1 MNKKNCR
8 SRLLT
13 VAGVTLF
20 FLSVSSVSAQVQIE
34 LKPNEKPTGEKKVQS
49 SESRRQIPEAS
60 LNCSPEE
67 CTWWNALREAADE
80 VRSSRGDKKDRKR
93 FADLL
98 QEGVTK
104 SYNAPIPDRKFT
116 LLAQTFPQYTEAG
129 RRNKISGIITL
140 RVEFLADGTVG
151 KVQLL
156 NQLGS
161 GLDENAVAAAR
172 KAVFLPAVKD
182 GKFVSF
188 VTQVVMSFNLY

>member
-1 MNKKNCR
+1 MNKQNR
-8 SRLLT
+8 PNRLFT
-13 VAGVTLF
+13 VAGVGLLF
-20 FLSVSSVSAQVQIE
+20 LGFSSASAQVQIE

-67 CTWWNALREAADE
+67 CTWWNALREAANE

-98 QEGVTK
+98 QEGANK
-104 SYNAPIPDRKFT
+104 SYNAPIPDRKPMVLVQT
-116 LLAQTFPQYTEAG
+116 LPQYTESG
-129 RRNKISGIITL
+129 RRQKISGIINL

-151 KVQLL
+151 KVQVL
-156 NQLGS
+156 NQLGA

-182 GKFVSF
+182 GKFISF
-188 VTQVVMSFNLY
+188 AMQVQMSFNVY